1 MKVLLTGSNGLVGS
15 NILEHKPKDIQ
26 ILTPLI
32 EDLNLLNANA
42 VIKYLETENPDI
54 VIHAAGIVG
63 GIQANI
69 ENPVKFLTE
78 NTQIGQ
84 NLILGS
90 RQLNIKYFLNLGS
103 SCMYPRNAI
112 NPLSE
117 NQILKG
123 ELEPTNE
130 AYAIAKIY
138 CQRLCSY
145 INLES
150 KNMNYKTIIPCN
162 IYGKWDKFDF
172 KWGHMIPATIR
183 KIHEAKINDCS
194 TVTIW
199 GDGNTRREFMYAGD
213 LADFIWYATQNIEQI
228 PEIINVGL
236 GFDYS
241 ILEYYKIISQVI
253 GYSGTFEFDLTKPT
267 GMKQKVVDITKLRAL
282 GWIPKNDL
290 KKGIEET
297 YDFFLNNF

>member
-1 MKVLLTGSNGLVGS
+1 
-15 NILEHKPKDIQ
+15 
-26 ILTPLI
+26 
-32 EDLNLLNANA
+32 
-42 VIKYLETENPDI
+42 
-54 VIHAAGIVG
+54 
-63 GIQANI
+63 
-69 ENPVKFLTE
+69 
-78 NTQIGQ
+78 
-84 NLILGS
+84 
-90 RQLNIKYFLNLGS
+90 
-103 SCMYPRNAI
+103 
-112 NPLSE
+112 
-117 NQILKG
+117 
-123 ELEPTNE
+123 
-130 AYAIAKIY
+130 
-138 CQRLCSY
+138 
-145 INLES
+145 
-150 KNMNYKTIIPCN
+150 MNYKTIIPCN